1 MQRFDHRPRAEAGS
15 PKVSLAVVFVGIV
28 AVANIASA
36 LATLAMAH

>member
-1 MQRFDHRPRAEAGS
+1 MQRFDHRPKAEDG
-15 PKVSLAVVFVGIV
+15 PPNVSLAVVFGGIV